1 MSKHG
6 TLLRSAG
13 VCLDD
18 GLPRRRDTVRVFTSF
33 LQPSGRI
40 SHFFIPFHAL
50 SISSTAEK
58 DINAQHKIQELVKE
72 KPNHYMEEVLKL
84 MDEIR
89 NIQMKNSAIL
99 QILSYPEEEKLSP
112 AESLELVTL
121 LLNSSAVNE
130 KSQSL
135 EQKLYISRL
144 TKLKQLIRL
153 YCVFEDNK
161 QEEKELEL
169 DDWTVENLAIAF
181 SLPETD
187 VAPLFSLIKPGVSSN
202 KTLNMFCSD
211 FIQCF
216 DIEGEL
222 GSGDRS
228 TIRLRKD
235 LSPRIQPQLLRLFCR
250 ISSEPGAKEKFLES
264 GISPCEILETILVAF
279 MRNSIFTIDSLFSIQ
294 QCFLVLLGLREG
306 SDDRT
311 ISALH
316 DVSKRILLKVP
327 ISTEVYTLIFL
338 WRHCLRRIKSSLSYV
353 DDWTRRLYQVSS
365 LLEIYQCVLSL
376 AGEELILKYTIHD
389 VFDNGN
395 GRVAELVSKW
405 LLKLGSN
412 SLNLTSNIEGFTDT
426 KDLTLVTKVSLYFPR
441 SMDCNILLVHM
452 CWEELQRWQ
461 RDRDDVQLLETS
473 IMSLS
478 SLSCPS
484 LRIQFSNLIW
494 RSFFSKLFRDL
505 AKRTDEFKK
514 TTCNEKVVCEKEFG
528 LQVENIPSLLNILL
542 GFIDKTLDLMKHVEP
557 GEIICD
563 YDSLNMNKH
572 LHLLDHIKNTGFP
585 DPDILSLEHQVAAVL
600 FLTWKLKLPVRPL
613 KVFNSVEINNLLS
626 IQSAAMISW
635 FSDYNASVKKER
647 LNWTELVTDTST
659 GYIHRVSDNQ
669 LDTEQYRH
677 FYSIILQLGK
687 IWFMSEE
694 VRVYQCLALFKAGFD
709 SLGAELRSS
718 IGEKEKIAVKLLEV
732 ALLRL
737 AKYLYQVLRLY
748 IQGYMFLR
756 IFRPGEEII

>member
-1 MSKHG
+1 
-6 TLLRSAG
+6 
-13 VCLDD
+13 
-18 GLPRRRDTVRVFTSF
+18 
-33 LQPSGRI
+33 
-40 SHFFIPFHAL
+40 
-50 SISSTAEK
+50 
-58 DINAQHKIQELVKE
+58 
-72 KPNHYMEEVLKL
+72 
-84 MDEIR
+84 
-89 NIQMKNSAIL
+89 
-99 QILSYPEEEKLSP
+99 
-112 AESLELVTL
+112 
-121 LLNSSAVNE
+121 
-130 KSQSL
+130 
-135 EQKLYISRL
+135 
-144 TKLKQLIRL
+144 
-153 YCVFEDNK
+153 
-161 QEEKELEL
+161 
-169 DDWTVENLAIAF
+169 
-181 SLPETD
+181 
-187 VAPLFSLIKPGVSSN
+187 
-202 KTLNMFCSD
+202 
-211 FIQCF
+211 
-216 DIEGEL
+216 
-222 GSGDRS
+222 
-228 TIRLRKD
+228 
-235 LSPRIQPQLLRLFCR
+235 
-250 ISSEPGAKEKFLES
+250 
-264 GISPCEILETILVAF
+264 
-279 MRNSIFTIDSLFSIQ
+279 
-294 QCFLVLLGLREG
+294 
-306 SDDRT
+306 
-311 ISALH
+311 
-316 DVSKRILLKVP
+316 
-327 ISTEVYTLIFL
+327 
-338 WRHCLRRIKSSLSYV
+338 
-353 DDWTRRLYQVSS
+353 LYQVSS
-365 LLEIYQCVLSL
+365 LLKIYQCVLSL

-426 KDLTLVTKVSLYFPR
+426 KELTLVTKVSEYFPR

-505 AKRTDEFKK
+505 VKRTDEFKK

-585 DPDILSLEHQVAAVL
+585 DPD
-600 FLTWKLKLPVRPL
+600 
-613 KVFNSVEINNLLS
+613 
-626 IQSAAMISW
+626 MG
-635 FSDYNASVKKER
+635 R
-647 LNWTELVTDTST
+647 LNWTELVTDKST

-669 LDTEQYRH
+669 LDTEQYRQL
-677 FYSIILQLGK
+677 YSIILQLGK

-737 AKYLYQVLRLY
+737 AKYLYQVLRIYLHGY
-748 IQGYMFLR
+748 IYF
-756 IFRPGEEII
+756 